1 MSTYLFIFLFC
12 FRVAISFTNVALT
25 VNLSELTGNAY
36 INVLLGGCTELPA
49 VILVYFV
56 ITHLGRKPAV
66 VGCLLFIGIT
76 SWLSVPFE
84 LFEGKYKIWL
94 NKHLVSC
101 RVHIQIYITCLCL
114 CHAISKVDSFF
125 TFTFT
130 LFSSRVCWKHSKLM
144 YSRYPPYSYLELR
157 KKPS

>member
-84 LFEGKYKIWL
+84 LFEGKYKI
-94 NKHLVSC
+94 
-101 RVHIQIYITCLCL
+101 
-114 CHAISKVDSFF
+114 
-125 TFTFT
+125 
-130 LFSSRVCWKHSKLM
+130 
-144 YSRYPPYSYLELR
+144 
-157 KKPS
+157 